1 MFTLYVNQKKSLK
14 IVHDNVISQYVNI
27 VIKMDTIFMNKENIK
42 TSQWHVLILKLTDKL
57 GLSTSLRI

>member
-14 IVHDNVISQYVNI
+14 IVHDNIISQYVNI

-42 TSQWHVLILKLTDKL
+42 TSQWHVLILKITDKL
-57 GLSTSLRI
+57 GLRTSLRI

>member
-42 TSQWHVLILKLTDKL
+42 TSQWHVLILNLTDKL

>member
-14 IVHDNVISQYVNI
+14 IVHDNIISQYVNI

-42 TSQWHVLILKLTDKL
+42 TSQWHVLILNLTDKL
-57 GLSTSLRI
+57 GLSTTLRI